1 MRQSKTRIKNDSF
14 EYSYFDEKHCSLDAP
29 PSFLEVSDNI
39 NQTKRTKQL
48 LLAVF
53 SLISIGYLINYYH
66 FHYPSAYPI
75 YQTLMVLVALCYLIV
90 SFGYLKLGSYI
101 FVWLIYAGITSLL
114 LNHEGLRNPIVIGYT
129 GNLVFAAML
138 ASRRLFLSL
147 CSTIGLTII
156 IVGLANANGWL
167 NFAGMSFDFMIAVDF
182 LLLYSVIS
190 YGIWIL
196 TGDLRDLVRN
206 LDHEHQEAVI
216 AQQKYQKIAQLD
228 QLTGLPNRVIAIDR
242 FNHSISH
249 AHRDNTEVAMLFL
262 DLDNFKRVNDSLG
275 HTVGDGLLKT
285 IAERLSDSIREG
297 DTVCR
302 IGGDE
307 FLVVLEDIKDK
318 TIIAKIADKILHN
331 VALPIIVSEHQLT
344 TTCSIGIAVSPTD
357 GEDFDELRKKADTA
371 MYKSKESG
379 KNNAVFFDEE
389 MNKDM
394 LAHIDN
400 VNSIR
405 DAIKNED
412 FELYYQ
418 PKVDLNSGKIFS
430 AEALI
435 RWNRNGEIV
444 GPNSF
449 IPIAE
454 NTGLIL
460 EIGEWVLREA
470 CKQCK
475 QFQQRGLNDF
485 SVAVNLSSIQFRRGN
500 LVDVVKSALENANLN
515 ASYLELEVTESLLM
529 EDSDRLRNQIR
540 ELQGVGVTF
549 SIDDFGTG
557 YSSLAYLRDFDFD
570 FIKIDRSFTK
580 NSVTQ
585 ENDLALCEAIVVMAH
600 KLKLM
605 VVAEGIETDEQKIFL
620 KRAGCEFGQG
630 NLFSAPIPAEEFCMR
645 FTSGDIVPLNLEAND
660 SPLLV

>member
-1 MRQSKTRIKNDSF
+1 MRKSNKSKTARIF
-14 EYSYFDEKHCSLDAP
+14 EYNYFDEKRTASGKP
-29 PSFLEVSDNI
+29 TSFLEVSDNK

-48 LLAVF
+48 LIAVF
-53 SLISIGYLINYYH
+53 LLVLIAYFINYYH
-66 FHYPSAYPI
+66 FHYPTAFPI
-75 YQTLMVLVALCYLIV
+75 YQSILLMVALCYLII
-90 SFGYLKLGSYI
+90 SYGYLKLGSYI
-101 FVWLIYAGITSLL
+101 FMWLIYVGITALIF
-114 LNHEGLRNPIVIGYT
+114 NNEGLRNPVVIGYT

-147 CSTIGLTII
+147 CFMIGFTILG
-156 IVGLANANGWL
+156 VGIANSSGWL
-167 NFAGMSFDFMIAVDF
+167 VFTGMSFDFMIAVD
-182 LLLYSVIS
+182 LLLIYSVIS
-190 YGIWIL
+190 YGIWTL
-196 TGDLRDLVRN
+196 AGDLRALVKG
-206 LDHEHQEAVI
+206 LDSEHQMAVI
-216 AQQKYQKIAQLD
+216 AQQKYQRIAQID

-249 AHRDNTEVAMLFL
+249 AHRDNTVVAMLFL
-262 DLDNFKRVNDSLG
+262 DIDNFKTVNDSLG
-275 HTVGDGLLKT
+275 HSIGDGLLQT
-285 IAERLSDSIREG
+285 IAERLGSSIRDG

-318 TIIAKIADKILHN
+318 RIIAKIANKILQN
-331 VALPIIVSEHQLT
+331 VALPIMVNEHQLT

-357 GEDFDELRKKADTA
+357 GDDFEELRKKADTA
-371 MYKSKESG
+371 MYKSKKSG
-379 KNNAVFFDEE
+379 KNNAVFFDED

-394 LAHIDN
+394 LTHIDN

-405 DAIKNED
+405 DAIKNEE

-418 PKVDLNSGKIFS
+418 PKIDLNSGKAFS

-435 RWNRNGEIV
+435 RWNRNGEVV

-460 EIGEWVLREA
+460 EIGEWVLNEA
-470 CKQCK
+470 CIQCK
-475 QFQQRGLNDF
+475 KFQEKGLNDF

-500 LVDVVKSALENANLN
+500 LVDVVKKALTKANLN
-515 ASYLELEVTESLLM
+515 ACYLELEVTENLLM
-529 EDSDRLRNQIR
+529 EDSDRLRKQIR
-540 ELQGVGVTF
+540 ELQEVGVTF

-605 VVAEGIETDEQKIFL
+605 VVAEGIETEQQKICL
-620 KRAGCEFGQG
+620 QRAGCEFGQG
-630 NLFSAPIPAEEFCMR
+630 NLFSKPIPAKEFYLLLASNDELILR
-645 FTSGDIVPLNLEAND
+645 VD
-660 SPLLV
+660 SPTLA

>member
-1 MRQSKTRIKNDSF
+1 MLQRKKIKSTRSF
-14 EYSYFDEKHCSLDAP
+14 EYNYFDETSESRETP
-29 PSFLEVSDNI
+29 PYFLEVSENK

-53 SLISIGYLINYYH
+53 LLVVVALLVNEYHDYY
-66 FHYPSAYPI
+66 PAVLPI
-75 YQTLMVLVALCYLIV
+75 YQSMMFMLALCYLIV
-90 SFGYLKLGSYI
+90 SLGYLKLGSYI
-101 FVWLIYAGITSLL
+101 FVWLIYAGITALI
-114 LNHEGLRNPIVIGYT
+114 LNNEGLRNPVTIAYA

-147 CSTIGLTII
+147 CLMIGFTFLA
-156 IVGLANANGWL
+156 VGYANANSL
-167 NFAGMSFDFMIAVDF
+167 IVFDGMSFDFMTAVY
-182 LLLYSVIS
+182 LLLIYIVIS
-190 YGIWIL
+190 YGIWTL

-206 LDHEHQEAVI
+206 LGDEHQKTVI
-216 AQQKYQKIAQLD
+216 AQQKYQKIAQID

-242 FNHSISH
+242 FNQSISH
-249 AHRDNTEVAMLFL
+249 AHRDHSEVAMMFL
-262 DLDNFKRVNDSLG
+262 DLDNFKTVNDSLG

-285 IAERLSDSIREG
+285 IAERLTSSIREG

-318 TIIAKIADKILHN
+318 TMIAKIADKILHN
-331 VALPIIVSEHQLT
+331 VALPIIESEHQLT
-344 TTCSIGIAVSPTD
+344 TTCSIGIAVYPTD
-357 GEDFDELRKKADTA
+357 GENFDELRKKADTA
-371 MYKSKESG
+371 MYKSKQSG
-379 KNNAVFFDEE
+379 KNNAVFFDDE

-394 LAHIDN
+394 LEHIDN

-405 DAIKNED
+405 EAIKNEE

-418 PKVDLNSGKIFS
+418 PKIDLNSGKAFS
-430 AEALI
+430 AEALV
-435 RWNRNGEIV
+435 RWNRNGEVV

-454 NTGLIL
+454 KTGLIL
-460 EIGEWVLREA
+460 EIGEWVLNEA

-475 QFQQRGLNDF
+475 KFQENGVNDF
-485 SVAVNLSSIQFRRGN
+485 GVAVNLSSIQFRRGN
-500 LVDVVKSALENANLN
+500 LVNVVKTALENANLN

-540 ELQGVGVTF
+540 ELQAIGVTF

-580 NSVTQ
+580 NSASH
-585 ENDLALCEAIVVMAH
+585 ESDLALCEAIVVMAH

-605 VVAEGIETDEQKIFL
+605 VVAEGIETNEQRVFL

-630 NLFSAPIPAEEFCMR
+630 NLFSEPVPAEEFRLR
-645 FTSGDIVPLNLEAND
+645 FISECVLPEKTEAID
-660 SPLLV
+660 CPELV

>member
-1 MRQSKTRIKNDSF
+1 MPQSNKKDVRRLFISKGI
-14 EYSYFDEKHCSLDAP
+14 DEKDKDSDYA
-29 PSFLEVSDNI
+29 PSFLEISDNKT
-39 NQTKRTKQL
+39 QTKRTKQL
-48 LLAVF
+48 MIAVF
-53 SLISIGYLINYYH
+53 GLVFTAFLINVFH
-66 FHYPSAYPI
+66 FHYPSAVPI
-75 YQTLMVLVALCYLIV
+75 YLTILGLVAVCYITV

-101 FVWLIYAGITSLL
+101 FVWLLYAGITALL
-114 LNHEGLRNPIVIGYT
+114 VNHEGLRNPVTIAYT

-147 CSTIGLTII
+147 CVTIGLTFIL
-156 IVGLANANGWL
+156 VGVANANQWL
-167 NFAGMSFDFMIAVDF
+167 MFSGMPFDIMIAVD
-182 LLLYSVIS
+182 LLLIYSVIS
-190 YGIWIL
+190 YGIWSL
-196 TGDLRDLVRN
+196 SGDLRDLIQS
-206 LDHEHQEAVI
+206 LDFEHQKAVI
-216 AQQKYQKIAQLD
+216 AQQKYQKIAQID

-262 DLDNFKRVNDSLG
+262 DLDNFKTVNDSLG
-275 HTVGDGLLKT
+275 HIVGDGLLQT
-285 IAERLSDSIREG
+285 IAERLTSAVREG

-318 TIIAKIADKILHN
+318 TIIAKIADKILQN
-331 VALPIIVSEHQLT
+331 VALPITVNEHQLT

-405 DAIKNED
+405 EAIKNEE

-418 PKVDLNSGKIFS
+418 PKVDLSSGKVFS

-460 EIGEWVLREA
+460 EIGEWVLNEA

-475 QFQQRGLNDF
+475 AFQERGLNDF

-500 LVDVVKSALENANLN
+500 LVDVVKQALTNANLN

-540 ELQGVGVTF
+540 ELQEVGVTF

-605 VVAEGIETDEQKIFL
+605 VVAEGIETEQQRVFL

-630 NLFSAPIPAEEFCMR
+630 NLFSAPIPAEEFCLR
-645 FTSGDIVPLNLEAND
+645 FASEAILAKEEPINT
-660 SPLLV
+660 PLLA

>member
-1 MRQSKTRIKNDSF
+1 MRQSKEKTQSRPF
-14 EYSYFDEKHCSLDAP
+14 EYNYFDEKHETRDTPA
-29 PSFLEVSDNI
+29 SFLEVSDNK

-48 LLAVF
+48 LIAVF
-53 SLISIGYLINYYH
+53 LLVFTAYLINYYH
-66 FHYPSAYPI
+66 FHFPSSYPI
-75 YQTLMVLVALCYLIV
+75 YQTLLVLLALCYLVV
-90 SFGYLKLGSYI
+90 SLGYLKLGSYI
-101 FVWLIYAGITSLL
+101 FVWLIYAGITSLI
-114 LNHEGLRNPIVIGYT
+114 LNNEGLRNPIVIGYT

-147 CSTIGLTII
+147 CSIIGLTII
-156 IVGLANANGWL
+156 VVGLANTNGWMY
-167 NFAGMSFDFMIAVDF
+167 FGGMSFDFMVAVDLF
-182 LLLYSVIS
+182 LIYSVIS
-190 YGIWIL
+190 YGIWTL

-206 LDHEHQEAVI
+206 LDHEHQEAMI
-216 AQQKYQKIAQLD
+216 AQQKYQKIAQID

-285 IAERLSDSIREG
+285 IAERLSSSIREG

-318 TIIAKIADKILHN
+318 TMIAKIADKILHN
-331 VALPIIVSEHQLT
+331 VALPVTVSEHQLT

-371 MYKSKESG
+371 MYKSKGSG

-394 LAHIDN
+394 LEHIDN

-405 DAIKNED
+405 DAIKNEE

-418 PKVDLNSGKIFS
+418 PKVDLSSGKVFS

-435 RWNRNGEIV
+435 RWNRNGEVV
-444 GPNSF
+444 GPSSF

-460 EIGEWVLREA
+460 EIGEWVLNEA

-475 QFQQRGLNDF
+475 AFQQRGFIDF

-500 LVDVVKSALENANLN
+500 LVDVVKNALTNASLN

-529 EDSDRLRNQIR
+529 EDTDSLRNQIR
-540 ELQGVGVTF
+540 ELQEVGVTF

-605 VVAEGIETDEQKIFL
+605 VVAEGIETEQQRIFL

-630 NLFSAPIPAEEFCMR
+630 HLFSPPIPAEEFCLR
-645 FTSGDIVPLNLEAND
+645 FASEATPEKGGSID
-660 SPLLV
+660 SPLLA